1 MKKKN
6 KKKPIPKTSS
16 GTSFINMLMLS
27 FALLI
32 SGFAIYAVIDF
43 YSQDRPEMEAY
54 LCDNPNCGKVHYRP
68 IDAEVE
74 TN

>member
-1 MKKKN
+1 
-6 KKKPIPKTSS
+6 
-16 GTSFINMLMLS
+16 MLMLS

-32 SGFAIYAVIDF
+32 SSFAIYAVIDF

-68 IDAEVE
+68 IDAEFE
-74 TN
+74 H